1 MKPWQIK
8 ALLLLTSI
16 LVSLIVAEAGL
27 RLFKI
32 EYPSFFDFDPFVGLK
47 LRPGLKGYW
56 LQEGGGYVSINSDG
70 LRGREHVISKPPHT
84 LRIAVLGDSF
94 TEAFQ
99 VNQEEN
105 FCAILEK
112 NLKGCSNLEGRQ
124 VEVINFGQSGF
135 GTAQELLALRHWV
148 WKYSPDVVLLAIFT
162 GNDISDNSRALKP
175 ENQQENQTPYFVY
188 QGNRLVLDDRLTRE
202 KWAKAQD
209 KDSWW
214 RQFARW
220 RFDHFR
226 VIQVLTYVQ
235 RGFPTFWASQEN
247 KDGAHQEIGIY
258 DNVYLPPT
266 TEVWQEAW
274 RVTEGLLLLMRDE
287 IYQRGAKFYIVVLS
301 NAIQVHPDP
310 NVRAEFAQKLGVNDL
325 FYPDRRL
332 EDFCRRAN
340 IPVLLLAPR
349 FQDYA
354 TAHKVYFHGFKSTL
368 KNTLGSGHWNQNGH
382 RLAGEMLAEW
392 LCRKIH

>member
-8 ALLLLTSI
+8 ALLVLTSF

-70 LRGREHVISKPPHT
+70 LRDREHAISKPPHT

-112 NLKGCSNLEGRQ
+112 NLKGCANLEGRQ
-124 VEVINFGQSGF
+124 VEVINFGHSGF

-148 WKYSPDVVLLAIFT
+148 WKYSPDVVLLAFFT
-162 GNDISDNSRALKP
+162 GNDISDNSRALQP
-175 ENQQENQTPYFVY
+175 GNQQENQTPYFVY
-188 QGNRLVLDDRLTRE
+188 QGGRLVLDDRLTRE
-202 KWAKAQD
+202 KWAKAQAR
-209 KDSWW
+209 DSWW
-214 RQFARW
+214 RRFARW

-226 VIQVLTYVQ
+226 VIQVLAYVQ
-235 RGFPTFWASQEN
+235 RGFPTFWASQET
-247 KDGAHQEIGIY
+247 KDGTHQEIGIY
-258 DNVYLPPT
+258 DNVYLPPP

-287 IYQRGAKFYIVVLS
+287 ISRRGAKFYLVVLS

-310 NVRAEFAQKLGVNDL
+310 AVRVEFAQKLGVNDL

-332 EDFCRRAN
+332 EDFCRSAD
-340 IPVLLLAPR
+340 IPVLLLAPP
-349 FQDYA
+349 FQAYA
-354 TAHKVYFHGFKSTL
+354 TTHKVYFHGFKSGF
-368 KNTLGSGHWNQNGH
+368 KNTLGAGHWNRNGH
-382 RLAGEMLAEW
+382 RLAGEMLAKW
-392 LCRKIH
+392 LCGQIH